1 MNQKNI
7 YISHELSGRGGTKAA
22 DSVVQSK
29 SRATSK
35 SPYLTNLMD
44 EISTITNLRLAFR
57 AVKRNKGAA
66 GIDKMSVKEVE
77 GNLDNILEELATS
90 LNNRSYRPLPVRGV
104 QIPKINGKM
113 RQLGI
118 PTVIDRIVQQ
128 AIAQV
133 LNKIFD
139 PIFSNSSFGFRP
151 KRSAQM
157 AVKQASRYVKE
168 GRIWVVD
175 IDIEQFFD
183 KVNHD
188 VLMSKLAK
196 TIGDKI
202 LLKLIRRFL
211 TAGLMQDGICKARN
225 AAAPQ
230 GGPLSPLLS
239 NILLHDLDKEL
250 EKRGHSFCRYADDCN
265 IYVKSEVAGKRV
277 MTNITKFI
285 KNRLKLTVNK
295 DKSAVSKI
303 KHRKFLGFR
312 ILNNADITIAR
323 DSIKK
328 IKDKIRI
335 LTKRNKPISLQML
348 IKEVNQVIRGWYHY
362 FKGTKS
368 SNLMKQLDCWIR
380 RRIRCFRIKQRK
392 RKYSIKTMLASMNV
406 DQQDAWSIACS
417 DNGWWRKSLNHIV
430 HRAMNLEWF
439 NKLGLFCL
447 SYEFGKHKSKT
458 AVCDIARTGGVRG

>member
-7 YISHELSGRGGTKAA
+7 YISHELSGRGGTEAS

-44 EISTITNLRLAFR
+44 EISTIANLRLAFR

-90 LNNRSYRPLPVRGV
+90 LNNRSYRQLPVRGV
-104 QIPKINGKM
+104 QIHKTNGTM

-139 PIFSNSSFGFRP
+139 PTFSNSSFGFRP
-151 KRSAQM
+151 KRSTQM

-211 TAGLMQDGICKARN
+211 TAGLMQDGICKAIN
-225 AAAPQ
+225 AGAPQ
-230 GGPLSPLLS
+230 GGPLSS
-239 NILLHDLDKEL
+239 
-250 EKRGHSFCRYADDCN
+250 
-265 IYVKSEVAGKRV
+265 
-277 MTNITKFI
+277 T
-285 KNRLKLTVNK
+285 
-295 DKSAVSKI
+295 
-303 KHRKFLGFR
+303 
-312 ILNNADITIAR
+312 
-323 DSIKK
+323 
-328 IKDKIRI
+328 
-335 LTKRNKPISLQML
+335 
-348 IKEVNQVIRGWYHY
+348 
-362 FKGTKS
+362 
-368 SNLMKQLDCWIR
+368 
-380 RRIRCFRIKQRK
+380 
-392 RKYSIKTMLASMNV
+392 
-406 DQQDAWSIACS
+406 
-417 DNGWWRKSLNHIV
+417 
-430 HRAMNLEWF
+430 
-439 NKLGLFCL
+439 
-447 SYEFGKHKSKT
+447 
-458 AVCDIARTGGVRG
+458 